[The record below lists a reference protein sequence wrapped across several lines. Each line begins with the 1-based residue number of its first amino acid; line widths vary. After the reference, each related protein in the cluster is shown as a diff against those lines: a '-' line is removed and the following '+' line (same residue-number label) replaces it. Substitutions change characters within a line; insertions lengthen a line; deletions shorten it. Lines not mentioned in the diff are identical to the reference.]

1 MAPGAARPRARSRA
15 SFTVV
20 AGALFVLLLDGNLPT
35 PLYGVY
41 QERFGFSGT
50 QLTLI
55 FATYTIALI
64 PSLLVF
70 GQLSDR
76 VGRMPVIA
84 GGLVVAAIGL
94 VMLAT
99 AQSTAWLYAARAVQG
114 LALGA
119 AVGTIPAALVELE
132 PSGDHGRAALAAVL
146 GQSGGSAAGPLVAGA
161 LAQWAPVSRQ
171 LCYLVAL
178 VLTVATAIAILR
190 TPEPRPATGEWRPQ
204 KPSVPAAIRRPFALA
219 SVTCGAVWAV
229 GALFLSVV
237 PSYAA
242 ELLDTGDLALLGVI
256 TATMLTMACLAQAFS
271 LRGAMTSRRAQV
283 GGLGLLIV
291 GIAAL
296 VLAFPLNS
304 LPFVLAAAVLAGTG
318 LGFAYFGAQTEI
330 NRLAPGE
337 RRGEVT
343 AAFISCIYLGVS
355 VTAIGTG
362 LLSDATSLFT
372 AVATAGTAIA
382 IVAAVTIAWHL
393 ATADTGALRRE

>member
-119 AVGTIPAALVELE
+119 ARN
-132 PSGDHGRAALAAVL
+132 GR
-146 GQSGGSAAGPLVAGA
+146 P
-161 LAQWAPVSRQ
+161 
-171 LCYLVAL
+171 
-178 VLTVATAIAILR
+178 
-190 TPEPRPATGEWRPQ
+190 PR
-204 KPSVPAAIRRPFALA
+204 A
-219 SVTCGAVWAV
+219 SC
-229 GALFLSVV
+229 
-237 PSYAA
+237 
-242 ELLDTGDLALLGVI
+242 
-256 TATMLTMACLAQAFS
+256 
-271 LRGAMTSRRAQV
+271 
-283 GGLGLLIV
+283 
-291 GIAAL
+291 
-296 VLAFPLNS
+296 
-304 LPFVLAAAVLAGTG
+304 
-318 LGFAYFGAQTEI
+318 
-330 NRLAPGE
+330 
-337 RRGEVT
+337 
-343 AAFISCIYLGVS
+343 
-355 VTAIGTG
+355 
-362 LLSDATSLFT
+362 ATSS
-372 AVATAGTAIA
+372 
-382 IVAAVTIAWHL
+382 
-393 ATADTGALRRE
+393 RSC